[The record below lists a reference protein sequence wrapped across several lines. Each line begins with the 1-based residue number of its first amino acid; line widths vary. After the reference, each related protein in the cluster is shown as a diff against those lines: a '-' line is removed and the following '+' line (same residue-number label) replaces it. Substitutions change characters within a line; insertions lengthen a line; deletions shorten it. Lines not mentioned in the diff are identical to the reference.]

1 MSAAVA
7 PSDDYQPPSRG
18 FGDWISDGLYQFY
31 ANSSWLGK
39 GTEHSREHCLYVNE
53 RDRNG
58 EAVEMKRSDLP
69 PKPDNCV
76 RVVYTSDTHDCHRE
90 LGVMPP
96 GDIFVY
102 GGDILFVSRWY
113 HESTKARKMKDFND
127 WLGTHVNCPVV
138 VCIGGNHDDFLE
150 SLGKDRVKSVLSN
163 VTHYI
168 ENNEVTV
175 GNLRF
180 FGSPASEG
188 RSHNRA
194 FQSEDFRKAA
204 QEASKALHAE
214 VRRGGEPID
223 VFLSHGPE
231 DKIVDLLAPRV
242 HLWGHVHQLYGV
254 THRETKSMKGSQMVP
269 QGTLSVNASAMDR
282 TMSPT
287 NPPIV
292 VDILDHESAK
302 TSGDNPR
309 FTIGQPNLIAVPG
322 SGIFKRA
329 ASGSDAGGSQETAG
343 SLTGSEATGAGRAR
357 KNSLAVRVRKNSQQ
371 IL

>member
-1 MSAAVA
+1 MRTLRR
-7 PSDDYQPPSRG
+7 QLR
-18 FGDWISDGLYQFY
+18 IS
-31 ANSSWLGK
+31 S
-39 GTEHSREHCLYVNE
+39 
-53 RDRNG
+53 
-58 EAVEMKRSDLP
+58 EAVLPRYHVHALSSFRSSPLP
-69 PKPDNCV
+69 RSTIHN
-76 RVVYTSDTHDCHRE
+76 T
-90 LGVMPP
+90 VMPP

-231 DKIVDLLAPRV
+231 VSAPSWFHLEFTLRARFPLAETPALRNANPTHHPSFLLFSHSSRLPC
-242 HLWGHVHQLYGV
+242 
-254 THRETKSMKGSQMVP
+254 S
-269 QGTLSVNASAMDR
+269 
-282 TMSPT
+282 SPT
-287 NPPIV
+287 SP
-292 VDILDHESAK
+292 
-302 TSGDNPR
+302 
-309 FTIGQPNLIAVPG
+309 GQNRGFA
-322 SGIFKRA
+322 RA
-329 ASGSDAGGSQETAG
+329 ARAPLGACTPAIWCNTPRDQEH
-343 SLTGSEATGAGRAR
+343 ER
-357 KNSLAVRVRKNSQQ
+357 
-371 IL
+371 